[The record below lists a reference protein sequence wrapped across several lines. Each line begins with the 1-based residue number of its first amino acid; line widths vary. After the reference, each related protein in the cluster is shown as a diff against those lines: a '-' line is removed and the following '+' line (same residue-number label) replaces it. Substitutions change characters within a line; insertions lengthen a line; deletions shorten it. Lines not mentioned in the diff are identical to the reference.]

1 MLVSHKNDAAM
12 AQELLALGA
21 TVDLTDQ
28 VVVTGPLFCIIGTNC
43 LS

>member
-28 VVVTGPLFCIIGTNC
+28 VGI
-43 LS
+43 

>member
-1 MLVSHKNDAAM
+1 MFVSHMNDAAM

-28 VVVTGPLFCIIGTNC
+28 VAVTRSLFHIIDIDF